1 MIKFR
6 LLTLLTFVLCSG
18 SVLAQ
23 TGKITGFVT
32 DSEGEPLPGVSIVIE
47 GTVQGAATSADGY
60 YQILNVDPVY
70 THLRLLS

>member
-47 GTVQGAATSADGY
+47 GTVQGAQHPQMDTIKY
-60 YQILNVDPVY
+60 LMWTRVY

>member
-47 GTVQGAATSADGY
+47 GTVQGGNIRRW
-60 YQILNVDPVY
+60 ILSN
-70 THLRLLS
+70 T